1 MMPADG
7 EGLSKGCQGFLMGGR
22 VPLGKLSLAAI
33 VTPLLHLLPDPA
45 PRLNGDQRSDSCRH
59 KGKPNKYH
67 QVKIA
72 GLRQNG
78 FGYRMSLARRWPMR
92 AGRGFSGS
100 SRPYSAVMTTR
111 PERGSGRASCTGKQV
126 R

>member
-1 MMPADG
+1 
-7 EGLSKGCQGFLMGGR
+7 

-78 FGYRMSLARRWPMR
+78 FATGCHWRDDGRCVRAVAFPDRRGPIR
-92 AGRGFSGS
+92 
-100 SRPYSAVMTTR
+100 
-111 PERGSGRASCTGKQV
+111 QL
-126 R
+126 